1 MLVETCKLVTYKILH
16 ICFIKITFL
25 HYIMREQSVLVGS
38 IFVMIEGKFTFPP
51 SVAINIKEQK
61 Q

>member
-16 ICFIKITFL
+16 CFIKITFL

-38 IFVMIEGKFTFPP
+38 MIEGKFTFPP